1 MFNSQEYQKLKA
13 MAPKSQAAPA
23 MPSGPQRQA
32 IEQPGS
38 QKLSFQQVQAEMQ
51 RIQQEN
57 PQAVAQVKQEIMALM
72 QSGELTAQELNQM
85 VQLARAALQDPNL
98 YPQIRKF
105 AIQQGLGTEQ
115 DIPQEYDQGLLITV
129 VLAGQAMAGGEAP
142 QGQPQGGVMPSM
154 KEGGPLPTKSNNPD
168 GSIPINAHEGEY
180 VVPAEVVRHY
190 GTKFFEDLKMKMDKR
205 SEMESG
211 TSKS

>member
-1 MFNSQEYQKLKA
+1 
-13 MAPKSQAAPA
+13 
-23 MPSGPQRQA
+23 MPGAPQRQA
-32 IEQPGS
+32 IEQPGT

-129 VLAGQAMAGGEAP
+129 VLAGQAMSGGEAA

-154 KEGGPLPTKSNNPD
+154 EKGGPLPTKSNSPD

-211 TSKS
+211 TPKS